1 MPSDSEVMDPLLRAI
16 AELRVDLNHL
26 INEQIAC
33 VKERWEEPPV
43 LRSLRT
49 APPLTPAPALTPVP
63 AAVPVPAP
71 APASAP
77 APALVV
83 AGAPE
88 AAAKPRT
95 LDPRQRL
102 DALAK
107 RLDHRARQANVPG
120 AERAE
125 RSPTPE
131 G

>member
-1 MPSDSEVMDPLLRAI
+1 MDPLLRAI

-49 APPLTPAPALTPVP
+49 APSLTPVP
-63 AAVPVPAP
+63 AAAP
-71 APASAP
+71 APASVPASTPAP

-83 AGAPE
+83 ADVPE

-107 RLDHRARQANVPG
+107 RLDHRARQAIVPG

-125 RSPTPE
+125 RTPTSE